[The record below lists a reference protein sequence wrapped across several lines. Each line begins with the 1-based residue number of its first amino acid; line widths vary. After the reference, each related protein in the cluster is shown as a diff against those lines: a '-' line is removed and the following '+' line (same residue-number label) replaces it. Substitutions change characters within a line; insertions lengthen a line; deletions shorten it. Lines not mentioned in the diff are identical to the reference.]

1 MMIAAKFRFRS
12 RLGVFFG
19 LLVVMAPPNTGSR
32 RYRRSVHRSVNV
44 HHNVDVHRNVNVHR
58 DVDIDIDRHWFRP
71 GFGVGVAAGAVAGTA
86 AGIAIGAAVA
96 APTRGY
102 LPVYYGGVN
111 YAYYGGYYYQPAAT
125 GYVVV
130 KPPLG
135 AIVPTL
141 PPGATATTVNGQTY
155 FVYNDTYY
163 KPVLVNGATGYQVVQ
178 L

>member
-1 MMIAAKFRFRS
+1 MWPLAPLQVPLRELRLARQLRRRPAA
-12 RLGVFFG
+12 
-19 LLVVMAPPNTGSR
+19 
-32 RYRRSVHRSVNV
+32 
-44 HHNVDVHRNVNVHR
+44 
-58 DVDIDIDRHWFRP
+58 I
-71 GFGVGVAAGAVAGTA
+71 
-86 AGIAIGAAVA
+86 
-96 APTRGY
+96 

-111 YAYYGGYYYQPAAT
+111 YAYYGGYYYRPAAT